1 MNINKKNTPDLP
13 LSDSICPTVSDNFFG
28 MDLTDIDK
36 NVACQIWQE
45 IMKRQLTNGLTAI
58 SNLRLYL

>member
-1 MNINKKNTPDLP
+1 M
-13 LSDSICPTVSDNFFG
+13 SDSICPTVSDNFFG

-45 IMKRQLTNGLTAI
+45 IMKNIDSCTLAHFKWMQENARSDEATPDK
-58 SNLRLYL
+58 